1 LRLPQVSAQPHS
13 SHCMP
18 CHVHRQCP
26 CQPRGVGSACP
37 QLLPIEPIALD
48 RHCADALAHLVS
60 SPLIAGV
67 VDAAIDTREAG
78 LLAQILPRACRLPP
92 GDMAP
97 STRRAVSQ
105 KLRAA
110 FQRRIRF
117 CSLFSTRSTG
127 DANPPQFRFAPISRC
142 CLRRGRARQ
151 TSPRHAALNG
161 RAGRPGRRARREA
174 GHRYDLPL
182 RSCVR
187 SRSGA
192 ELCFYWWSTTTRCSS
207 VKR

>member
-1 LRLPQVSAQPHS
+1 MPQVSAQPHS

-92 GDMAP
+92 AGHGSIHSKGGEPEIESGFPAPHPFLLAFFDEEHRRCQPAPVSIRADFTMLPTPRSGTTDVSKACCPQRSGRTPGSP
-97 STRRAVSQ
+97 ST
-105 KLRAA
+105 
-110 FQRRIRF
+110 
-117 CSLFSTRSTG
+117 
-127 DANPPQFRFAPISRC
+127 P
-142 CLRRGRARQ
+142 
-151 TSPRHAALNG
+151 
-161 RAGRPGRRARREA
+161 
-174 GHRYDLPL
+174 
-182 RSCVR
+182 
-187 SRSGA
+187 
-192 ELCFYWWSTTTRCSS
+192 
-207 VKR
+207 

>member
-1 LRLPQVSAQPHS
+1 
-13 SHCMP
+13 MP

-117 CSLFSTRSTG
+117 CSLF
-127 DANPPQFRFAPISRC
+127 
-142 CLRRGRARQ
+142 RRGAQEMPTRPSFDSRRFHDVGYAAVGHDRRL
-151 TSPRHAALNG
+151 PRHAALNG
-161 RAGRPGRRARREA
+161 RAGRPGRRVRREA

>member
-1 LRLPQVSAQPHS
+1 MPQVSAQPHS

-48 RHCADALAHLVS
+48 RHRADALAHLVP
-60 SPLIAGV
+60 SPLVAGV

-78 LLAQILPRACRLPP
+78 LLAQILPRACRQPP
-92 GDMAP
+92 AGHGSIHSKGGEPEIESGFPAP
-97 STRRAVSQ
+97 HPFLLA
-105 KLRAA
+105 
-110 FQRRIRF
+110 
-117 CSLFSTRSTG
+117 FSTRSTG

-142 CLRRGRARQ
+142 WLRRGRARQ

-174 GHRYDLPL
+174 GHRDDLPL
-182 RSCVR
+182 RCCVR

-192 ELCFYWWSTTTRCSS
+192 ELWLYWWSTTTRCSS